1 MAKIEFRLSK
11 KILTDSGRSEI
22 VIQLSHQHLNMRA
35 RSEVYVNPSF
45 FEYYI
50 DLRKTE
56 RITNELT
63 ASVEKAAKNRYV
75 LQECGEIIIR
85 QRVETPDVR
94 FHKEQKKRLNSLK
107 DSIMSQFEN
116 ADKAT
121 ITKDWLKDVVDRY
134 NHPEKYQVEPID
146 EQKKSIYHIINEYCN
161 NSDRQLAE
169 SHTKMYRV
177 LSRMIARYVGYVRAT
192 DKDRKDFEFDIDKV
206 TRDDIEDFSY
216 YLRNEKELA
225 EDKPHIFRE
234 IISNYPDGVEKGHN
248 TIEARGENS
257 VVKMRARLRSIFR
270 YCNVRGYTDNRPFE
284 GLVIGTAKVG
294 TPIYI
299 TIDERNK
306 IAETD
311 LEDVWDTMPKEEQQK
326 IRMSLDTLIAQRDI
340 FVFQCLIGC
349 RVSDLLNLTEGYI
362 HNGILVYTPR
372 KTKDESSESV
382 QARVPLHQKALSLID
397 KYKGVDPK
405 GRLFPFISAQR
416 YNDAIKVIFKMC
428 DITRNVEVR
437 NSLTGEN
444 EIVPINEVASSHMAR
459 RTFVGNAYFKVHDP
473 NLIGKMSGHVEGS
486 KAFARYRKIEDDTLK
501 EVIDLIG

>member
-1 MAKIEFRLSK
+1 MAKITLILSK
-11 KILTDSGRSEI
+11 KSQGDSGRNEI
-22 VIQLSHQHLNMRA
+22 VIQLSHQHFNMRA
-35 RSEVYVNPSF
+35 KSGVFVNPSF
-45 FEYYI
+45 FDGDI
-50 DLRKTE
+50 
-56 RITNELT
+56 
-63 ASVEKAAKNRYV
+63 V
-75 LQECGEIIIR
+75 IR
-85 QRVETPDVR
+85 QRLMTPDVV
-94 FHKEQKKRLNSLK
+94 FHKEQKKKLVSLK
-107 DSIMSQFEN
+107 AHISNQFEDAIN
-116 ADKAT
+116 GKDP

-134 NHPEKYQVEPID
+134 NHPEKYHVVPVE
-146 EQKKSIYHIINEYCN
+146 EQKKTIYQIINEYCN

-192 DKDRKDFEFDIDKV
+192 DKDRMDFEFDIDKV

-225 EDKPHIFRE
+225 DDKPHIFKE

-311 LEDVWDTMPKEEQQK
+311 LEAVWDTIPKAEQQAV
-326 IRMSLDTLIAQRDI
+326 RMSINTLIAQRDI

-362 HNGILVYTPR
+362 HDGILVYTPR

-397 KYKGVDPK
+397 QYRGVDPK

-428 DITRNVEVR
+428 GITRNVEVR

-459 RTFVGNAYFKVHDP
+459 RTFVGNAWIIK
-473 NLIGKMSGHVEGS
+473 N
-486 KAFARYRKIEDDTLK
+486 RYWHS
-501 EVIDLIG
+501 